1 MKDQLLEELS
11 VLHSKVAAL
20 KVYDTENA
28 NLLWHYGQEFEA
40 MLTKL
45 LTFNADKFKDISAS
59 YNKTSTES
67 DSKILDIHDDT
78 DNSAGFYDSV
88 SHLNNNINDAIE
100 TVNGL
105 D

>member
-28 NLLWHYGQEFEA
+28 TLLWNYGQEFEA
-40 MLTKL
+40 LLTKL

-59 YNKTSTES
+59 YNQTSTENT
-67 DSKILDIHDDT
+67 SKTLDIHDDT

-88 SHLNNNINDAIE
+88 SHLNNSINDSIE
-100 TVNGL
+100 VVNGI
-105 D
+105 